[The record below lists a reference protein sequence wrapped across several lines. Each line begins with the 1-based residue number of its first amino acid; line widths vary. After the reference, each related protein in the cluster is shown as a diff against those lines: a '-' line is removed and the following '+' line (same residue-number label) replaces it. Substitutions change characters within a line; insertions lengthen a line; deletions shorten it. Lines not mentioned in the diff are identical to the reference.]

1 MVGNAVMWA
10 LCQSIKVIG
19 VVSAWFLFRAIVENG
34 TGFAKDLIETCEMG
48 LQALGLLLK
57 RKFSERRKGNLIW
70 KNRLRRPRVL
80 SYDRPFSFLY
90 LRR

>member
-1 MVGNAVMWA
+1 MVGNAVMLA

-57 RKFSERRKGNLIW
+57 RKFFEIIRKEKRKPDLEEPATKAEGS
-70 KNRLRRPRVL
+70 VV
-80 SYDRPFSFLY
+80 
-90 LRR
+90 